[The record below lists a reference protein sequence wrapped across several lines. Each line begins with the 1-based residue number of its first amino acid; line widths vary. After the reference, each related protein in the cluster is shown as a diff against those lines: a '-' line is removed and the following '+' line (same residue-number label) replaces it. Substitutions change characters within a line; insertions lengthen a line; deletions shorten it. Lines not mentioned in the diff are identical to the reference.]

1 MSNESDSRL
10 LGLKIAVV
18 EDDATIR
25 RLLEITLSASG
36 AASVVSTGDG
46 ALALELL
53 RRELPDVTLLDIMLP
68 GLDGTSICRKIR
80 ADPGLS
86 SSGVIMLTAKGEPE
100 DIVAGL
106 DAGAD
111 DYVTKPFSRSVL
123 LARISAVR
131 RRIETSAGEEFDG
144 LLVDG
149 SSHHA
154 KLDGRTLSLT
164 RTEWIIL
171 SKFTARPGRVYTR
184 KQLADAVG
192 GGDGE
197 RTVDVQIAGLRK
209 KLGRWAS
216 HVETIRGV
224 GYRVI

>member
-1 MSNESDSRL
+1 MSNGSDNRL

-46 ALALELL
+46 GRALDLL
-53 RRELPDVTLLDIMLP
+53 RRERPDVTLLDLMLP

-80 ADPGLS
+80 ADPDLS
-86 SSGVIMLTAKGEPE
+86 STGVIMLTAKSESE

-123 LARISAVR
+123 LARISAVKR
-131 RRIETSAGEEFDG
+131 RTESSAGKEFDG
-144 LLVDG
+144 LSVDG
-149 SSHHA
+149 SSRLA
-154 KLDGRTLSLT
+154 KLDGQTLSLT

-171 SKFTARPGRVYTR
+171 SKFTSHPGRVYTR
-184 KQLADAVG
+184 KQLADAAG

-216 HVETIRGV
+216 HIETVRGI
-224 GYRVI
+224 GYRAI